1 MSRII
6 LLGPG
11 TVLKE
16 LIDLNGS
23 LEYLFL
29 EFISLDEYGSR
40 LLVMIAV
47 PRLEQLL
54 AGLVTLIDDS
64 DFLMKLFE
72 LPLTIGVIEF
82 PQVLI
87 KRLYPGGLNKMDIE
101 AALQIQVTTDD
112 SFILFEYRLFEYFL
126 IVG

>member
-6 LLGPG
+6 LFGPS

-16 LIDLNGS
+16 LIDLNRS

-29 EFISLDEYGSR
+29 EFISLDEYGSG

-54 AGLVTLIDDS
+54 TGLVALIDDS
-64 DFLMKLFE
+64 DFPMELFE

-82 PQVLI
+82 PQILI
-87 KRLYPGGLNKMDIE
+87 KRFYPGGLNKMHIK
-101 AALQIQVTTDD
+101 ASLQIQVPTDD